1 MQTNSKHVTM
11 DGEEVRLLERYEKQ
25 FGETPPVGLL
35 EVAGQN

>member
-25 FGETPPVGLL
+25 FGETPTDSTT